1 MLVAVWHVLAKQE
14 SDRFA
19 EPRIVARKLMQ
30 YTYVLGKANRPKGQK
45 AAEFVRQQLEALGL
59 GQEPT
64 EIPWGV
70 KKPPLPLPPSKRGRH
85 KV

>member
-1 MLVAVWHVLAKQE
+1 MLVAVWHVLTKRVP
-14 SDRFA
+14 DRFA
-19 EPRIVARKLMQ
+19 EPRIVARKLMN
-30 YTYVLGKANRPKGQK
+30 YTYQLGKANRPKGQK
-45 AAEFVRQQLEALGL
+45 TAEFVRQQLDTLGIGEEL
-59 GQEPT
+59 T